1 MHLLRKTLFLLLIP
15 FVVFAQNPAKHD
27 QHAMHALHDDPKAY
41 IAALEDPNRENYQ
54 KPNDVLDALALKPGE
69 VVADIGAGSGY
80 FTVRFSNALKES
92 GKVYAVDVSQD
103 MIDYMN
109 RRFQETNARNVTT
122 VMAAADDPRLPD
134 ASVDRI
140 FICDTW
146 HHIENRS
153 QYITRLKRAL
163 RAGGQIIMID
173 FQKRD
178 LPVGPPIEYE
188 DCSRRSH
195 SRDGVLRL
203 SPRPGACLPP
213 LSVFSGLHGPVSVE
227 FCGIINAKL

>member
-1 MHLLRKTLFLLLIP
+1 MHLLRKTSFLLLIP
-15 FVVFAQNPAKHD
+15 FVVCAQD
-27 QHAMHALHDDPKAY
+27 QVKRDQQAIHALHDDPKAY

-54 KPNDVLDALALKPGE
+54 KPNAVLDALALKPGE

-80 FTVRFSNALKES
+80 FTIRFSNALKES

-103 MIDYMN
+103 MIDYLN
-109 RRFQETNARNVTT
+109 RRIQETGARNVTT

-146 HHIENRS
+146 HHIENHP
-153 QYITRLKRAL
+153 QYLARLKKVL

-173 FQKRD
+173 FQKRE
-178 LPVGPPIEYE
+178 LPVGPPLDMKIA
-188 DCSRRSH
+188 
-195 SRDGVLRL
+195 RDDLIQQMESSGFRL
-203 SPRPGACLPP
+203 AQEHTFLPYQYF
-213 LSVFSGLHGPVSVE
+213 LVFLVR
-227 FCGIINAKL
+227 

>member
-1 MHLLRKTLFLLLIP
+1 MHFLRKTLFLLLIP

-146 HHIENRS
+146 HHIENRP
-153 QYITRLKRAL
+153 QYLARLKKAL

-173 FQKRD
+173 FQKRE
-178 LPVGPPIEYE
+178 LPVGPPIDMKIARE
-188 DCSRRSH
+188 DLIQQMESS
-195 SRDGVLRL
+195 GFRL
-203 SPRPGACLPP
+203 VQEHTFLPYQYF
-213 LSVFSGLHGPVSVE
+213 LVFMVR
-227 FCGIINAKL
+227 

>member
-1 MHLLRKTLFLLLIP
+1 MMHPLRKISLLLLIP
-15 FVVFAQNPAKHD
+15 VVVFAQDPAKSS
-27 QHAMHALHDDPKAY
+27 QHVMHSLHNDPKAY

-146 HHIENRS
+146 HHIENRP
-153 QYITRLKRAL
+153 QYLARLRKAL
-163 RAGGQIIMID
+163 RASGQIIMID
-173 FQKRD
+173 FQKRE
-178 LPVGPPIEYE
+178 LPVGPPLDMKIARE
-188 DCSRRSH
+188 DLIQQMESSGFRF
-195 SRDGVLRL
+195 VQEQTF
-203 SPRPGACLPP
+203 LPYQYF
-213 LSVFSGLHGPVSVE
+213 LVFMVR
-227 FCGIINAKL
+227 